1 MWRAFQTG
9 AGPADGG
16 DVMGPGGGSCEPG
29 CSVQNSYNCRTQ
41 DECEGIG
48 GTYQARDMHISGN
61 YPPPPPQ
68 MFCNVTLARCDLET
82 FVGTCAASTA
92 GGHQSWQLCE
102 ADCGRF
108 ITSNYQRCQR
118 EPPAG
123 MTTSQFTEQFGPI
136 VQMCNT
142 VNSDPQLER
151 CASTSAEAMQTM
163 QRVCCTDAS
172 ECDANNG
179 VPTRCTGDCADAF
192 IPYFETCGPQLLA
205 HDDSSALASFYSVCT
220 DSGSGDM
227 QDPKLCSV
235 NSGNSP
241 WVAAEF
247 RSGCSVWV
255 KYIDSKTHETSEFV
269 RLVGVGKPMV
279 STAQLLDVSKDVCG
293 KLNMVKRFAEDFSG
307 LLALSGIA
315 EGDTVVLTVND
326 PATGNKQV
334 HATNSGANRDA
345 VKAQWQ
351 GSYDANVFNPD
362 RCPDGGVYGR

>member
-1 MWRAFQTG
+1 
-9 AGPADGG
+9 
-16 DVMGPGGGSCEPG
+16 
-29 CSVQNSYNCRTQ
+29 
-41 DECEGIG
+41 
-48 GTYQARDMHISGN
+48 
-61 YPPPPPQ
+61 
-68 MFCNVTLARCDLET
+68 
-82 FVGTCAASTA
+82 
-92 GGHQSWQLCE
+92 
-102 ADCGRF
+102 
-108 ITSNYQRCQR
+108 
-118 EPPAG
+118 
-123 MTTSQFTEQFGPI
+123 
-136 VQMCNT
+136 
-142 VNSDPQLER
+142 
-151 CASTSAEAMQTM
+151 
-163 QRVCCTDAS
+163 
-172 ECDANNG
+172 
-179 VPTRCTGDCADAF
+179 
-192 IPYFETCGPQLLA
+192 
-205 HDDSSALASFYSVCT
+205 
-220 DSGSGDM
+220 M

-269 RLVGVGKPMV
+269 RLVGVGNPMV

-334 HATNSGANRDA
+334 RATNSGANRDA

-362 RCPDGGVYGR
+362 RCPDGGAYGR